1 MFEHYSVAD
10 LFANLYKKRKVN
22 LLALL
27 VLFALIAVPFTLKA
41 VKNKNVYITTGFCA
55 GGLGKLI
62 GVVYTAKWLY
72 PEEMKDINPDKVF
85 DEWMAMQGVKTPKGH
100 VYKLK

>member
-27 VLFALIAVPFTLKA
+27 ALFALIAVPFTLKA
-41 VKNKNVYITTGFCA
+41 VKKKKRSPISEDLGSQ
-55 GGLGKLI
+55 GKLHNRKI
-62 GVVYTAKWLY
+62 SRQRTFQSGNQ
-72 PEEMKDINPDKVF
+72 P
-85 DEWMAMQGVKTPKGH
+85 
-100 VYKLK
+100 LKEV

>member
-41 VKNKNVYITTGFCA
+41 VKNKNTVKDSTSYSTYITYKITA
-55 GGLGKLI
+55 PAESSKTILNHQVGGYSDFFSMMLI
-62 GVVYTAKWLY
+62 LIK
-72 PEEMKDINPDKVF
+72 
-85 DEWMAMQGVKTPKGH
+85 
-100 VYKLK
+100 